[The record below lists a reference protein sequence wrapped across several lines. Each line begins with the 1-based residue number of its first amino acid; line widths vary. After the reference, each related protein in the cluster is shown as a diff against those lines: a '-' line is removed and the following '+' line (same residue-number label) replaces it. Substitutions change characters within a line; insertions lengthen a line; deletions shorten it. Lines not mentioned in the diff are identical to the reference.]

1 VNQGTAPATGLTL
14 TTVEAGPLAVAP
26 TGTCGVRLTRSG
38 APVPREG
45 RTVQDYVVLDD
56 GVGGS
61 ARCGPAPLAP
71 VGSDVLTAPAGGPDA
86 ALVTDLP
93 PGEVV
98 RLSWSLGWPDVLDA
112 IGGSPVLVQG
122 GAVVGSA
129 VSGTDGF
136 SRRNPRTAVGH
147 RADGTVLLV
156 TVSGR
161 GKDGSVGMTLRELA
175 ELFVR
180 LGASDA
186 LNLDGGG
193 STTMVIGGELQN
205 VPSDGLERAVSSAL
219 VLSGGALPVGAQ
231 GTEPDDPLRA
241 LPNGPADSEPEPLTG
256 PEQRAVQEAQ
266 LSDPGSSGGLL
277 GP

>member
-1 VNQGTAPATGLTL
+1 
-14 TTVEAGPLAVAP
+14 
-26 TGTCGVRLTRSG
+26 
-38 APVPREG
+38 
-45 RTVQDYVVLDD
+45 
-56 GVGGS
+56 
-61 ARCGPAPLAP
+61 
-71 VGSDVLTAPAGGPDA
+71 
-86 ALVTDLP
+86 
-93 PGEVV
+93 
-98 RLSWSLGWPDVLDA
+98 
-112 IGGSPVLVQG
+112 
-122 GAVVGSA
+122 
-129 VSGTDGF
+129 
-136 SRRNPRTAVGH
+136 
-147 RADGTVLLV
+147 
-156 TVSGR
+156 VSGR

>member
-1 VNQGTAPATGLTL
+1 
-14 TTVEAGPLAVAP
+14 
-26 TGTCGVRLTRSG
+26 
-38 APVPREG
+38 
-45 RTVQDYVVLDD
+45 
-56 GVGGS
+56 
-61 ARCGPAPLAP
+61 

-86 ALVTDLP
+86 ALVTDLL
-93 PGEVV
+93 PGEPVQ
-98 RLSWSLGWPDVLDA
+98 LSWSLGWPDVLDA

-122 GAVVGSA
+122 GAVVESA
-129 VSGTDGF
+129 VNGTDGF

-161 GKDGSVGMTLRELA
+161 GADGSVGMTLRELA
-175 ELFVR
+175 ALFVR

-219 VLSGGALPVGAQ
+219 VLSGGAPPAGAHAAEQQDPVGALSPPA
-231 GTEPDDPLRA
+231 EPPVPMPR
-241 LPNGPADSEPEPLTG
+241 
-256 PEQRAVQEAQ
+256 PEQRAVTDAQ
-266 LSDPGSSGGLL
+266 LADPGSTGGLL
-277 GP
+277 DP